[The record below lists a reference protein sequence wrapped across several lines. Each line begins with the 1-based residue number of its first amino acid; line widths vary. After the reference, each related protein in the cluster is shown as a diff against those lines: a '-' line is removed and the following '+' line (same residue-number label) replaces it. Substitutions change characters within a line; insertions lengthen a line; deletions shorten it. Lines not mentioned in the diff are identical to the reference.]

1 MTSPLLLLGGDGA
14 STRIVYHRLARA
26 FGAFPAIVEQPVA
39 RSVLIRNRMRKLGVA
54 STLSQLAFMTLIRPL
69 LSRAARGRLDAIAR
83 EYRLD
88 DAPIPTDLL
97 TKVATVNSD
106 ETIAAIK
113 AASPKV
119 IVVNGTRIIA
129 RRVLEA
135 WPATFLNTHAG
146 ITPRYRGA
154 HGAYWALLNNDPGHC
169 GVTIHLVDP
178 GIDTGA
184 ILAQALI
191 APTRQDSFVTYPYL
205 QLAAALPLLVD
216 SVEKALR
223 GELAVHPAEGQSG
236 VWYHP
241 GLLQYLIGRARGVR

>member
-14 STRIVYHRLARA
+14 STRIVYHRLAQE
-26 FGAFPAIVEQPVA
+26 FGAFHAIVEQPVA
-39 RSVLIRNRMRKLGVA
+39 RSALIRNRMRKLGVA

-69 LSRAARGRLDAIAR
+69 LSRAAHGRLEQIAR
-83 EYRLD
+83 QYQLD
-88 DAPIPTDLL
+88 EAPIPTDFL
-97 TKVATVNSD
+97 KEVSSVNSN

-129 RRVLEA
+129 RKVLEA
-135 WPATFLNTHAG
+135 SSATFLNTHAG

-154 HGAYWALLNNDPGHC
+154 HGGYWALLNNDPEHC
-169 GVTIHLVDP
+169 GVTIHVVDP
-178 GIDTGA
+178 GIDTGE
-184 ILAQALI
+184 IVAQALI
-191 APTRQDSFVTYPYL
+191 APTSGDSFVTYPYL

-216 SVEKALR
+216 SVGKALR
-223 GELAVHPAEGQSG
+223 GELAVRHAEGQSG

-241 GLLQYLIGRARGVR
+241 GLFQYLIGRARGVK

>member
-1 MTSPLLLLGGDGA
+1 LTSPLLLLGGDGA
-14 STRIVYHRLARA
+14 STRIVYHRLAQT
-26 FGAFPAIVEQPVA
+26 FGAFPAVVEQPVA
-39 RSVLIRNRMRKLGVA
+39 RSVLIRNRLRRLGIA

-69 LSRAARGRLDAIAR
+69 LSRAARGRLEEIAR
-83 EYRLD
+83 QHRLD
-88 DAPIPTDLL
+88 ETPIPADLL
-97 TKVATVNSD
+97 TSVASVNSD

-113 AASPKV
+113 AAAPKV

-135 WPATFLNTHAG
+135 SSATFLNTHAG

-154 HGAYWALLNNDPGHC
+154 HGGYWALLGNDREHC
-169 GVTIHLVDP
+169 GVTIHVVDP

-184 ILAQALI
+184 IVAQALI
-191 APTRQDSFVTYPYL
+191 DPTKQDSFVTYPYL

-216 SVEKALR
+216 SVGKALR
-223 GELAVHPAEGQSG
+223 GELAVRPAEGQSG

-241 GLLQYLIGRARGVR
+241 GLFQYLIGRARGVK